1 MTESKLPITKSMNE
15 QVKIFDMSRTQI
27 YENEE
32 VMSSAS
38 MFSGLPAFAFA
49 DPLPNIPVTAMTRL
63 QLDLLLAGR
72 SIDLSAV
79 GEVILSDAG
88 ATLQMLRL
96 IGEEHRDR
104 TNRPT
109 SIEGCIISL
118 DANRWYDAVC
128 AAGIAHNND
137 AVLMEWQHR
146 RRVARCAREI
156 ARGTY
161 GFSPEQAYMV
171 GLLHNLGSFP
181 KLLGWENGASS
192 PKEQNA
198 LGVMLA
204 EYWKLPGYLVNAIW
218 EQQQTSESESP
229 WASLLQHA
237 FQMVRQIEDSSNR

>member
-1 MTESKLPITKSMNE
+1 MPIAKHMNE
-15 QVKIFDMSRTQI
+15 KVIDMGCAQI
-27 YENEE
+27 YQNEE
-32 VMSSAS
+32 MMWSSAS
-38 MFSGLPAFAFA
+38 MFPPPSAFAFT
-49 DPLPNIPVTAMTRL
+49 DPLPNIPVTGMTRL

-72 SIDLSAV
+72 SIDLTAV
-79 GEVILSDAG
+79 SEVVLADAG

-96 IGEEHRDR
+96 IGEEYRDEAD
-104 TNRPT
+104 RPT
-109 SIEGCIISL
+109 SIEGCIINL
-118 DANRWYDAVC
+118 DANRLYDAVC
-128 AAGIAHNND
+128 AAGISQNND
-137 AVLMEWQHR
+137 AVLGEWQHV

-161 GFSPEQAYMV
+161 GFAPEQAYTV